1 MTAQLV
7 AVVRNVAR
15 TIQCIALEV
24 KCKEAPEGRVATHPR
39 LPGGEEL
46 SDGYVEKEA
55 GEQGRGY
62 IELSV
67 SPQSVS
73 SYMSQLGH

>member
-1 MTAQLV
+1 M
-7 AVVRNVAR
+7 
-15 TIQCIALEV
+15 
-24 KCKEAPEGRVATHPR
+24 KCKEAPEGKVATHPR
-39 LPGGEEL
+39 LLGEEEL

-55 GEQGRGY
+55 GEQGKGY
-62 IELSV
+62 IGLSV